1 MSEKNDI
8 ISAIY
13 QHFIDKVQNGV
24 IPLTLKP
31 KEVASSQE
39 SPFDTWVR
47 ESIAIV
53 LPHYDIVPTGK
64 LVTPDVI
71 IHDPKTGHFLGIEIK
86 TLIQKESGKDP
97 RGLTI
102 DFNSSIPCGSV
113 MLNVGRETRQIPC
126 FCFFALLSPD
136 SSSIVTT
143 VLMDG
148 DFLNYLFPLYKDVKY
163 ANVSTYGHGPFGEG
177 SVRGRNMYLY
187 PNPLNTKLEFF
198 KFRHTLVVKKPDF
211 EAEELGDQA
220 TELVIR
226 EDLAGN
232 QFHYLIIDGS
242 VSPQEELDFDS
253 LPVLVDIFAA
263 CKARQ
268 QKNRSPAIPFFGPKP
283 RPQKKPKQSGQ
294 QGKLF

>member
-13 QHFIDKVQNGV
+13 QHFIDKVIDGV

-31 KEVASSQE
+31 KEKASSQE

-47 ESIAIV
+47 ESITAV
-53 LPHYDIVPTGK
+53 FPNFKIVPTGK

-71 IHDPKTGHFLGIEIK
+71 IHDPSTGQFFGMEIK
-86 TLIQKESGKDP
+86 TLIQKVTGQDP

-102 DFNSSIPCGSV
+102 DFNSSVPCGSV
-113 MLNVGRETRQIPC
+113 MLKVGDETREIPC

-136 SSSIVTT
+136 ETSIVTT

-148 DFLNYLFPLYKDVKY
+148 DFLNYLFPLYKHVKY

-187 PNPLNTKLEFF
+187 PNPLNTKLSFF
-198 KFRHTLVVKKPDF
+198 RFRHTLVVKKPDF
-211 EAEELGDQA
+211 ETEALGDQA

-226 EDLAGN
+226 EDLEGN
-232 QFHYLIIDGS
+232 QFHYLIIDGTTE
-242 VSPQEELDFDS
+242 PQEGLEFDS
-253 LPVLVDIFAA
+253 LPVLTDIFAD
-263 CKARQ
+263 CKTRK
-268 QKNRSPAIPFFGPKP
+268 QKDRNPSIPTFGPKA
-283 RPQKKPKQSGQ
+283 RPKKKPKRSSQ
-294 QGKLF
+294 QGELF